1 MNCRSIK
8 VKCSYLTLFFAAV
21 SISGCGNKE
30 TILVTNENKRE
41 VLTEYGK
48 LNPEK
53 EIFIETDFGEI
64 TVRLYEETPL
74 HRANFIKLIKEGY
87 YDNPEFYRIVE
98 KFVVQG
104 GVPMKKLDYTI
115 PAEFNPGC
123 VHKKGALAMA
133 RLDENNPEKESS
145 STEFYFVHG
154 SKYAEWEFDEDQK
167 NLGLTFSPEQRK
179 LYTTL
184 GGEMSLDQKYTVFGE
199 ITEGLEV
206 IDRIASVKVYNT
218 EKPYKKI
225 PFSIKIKN

>member
-1 MNCRSIK
+1 
-8 VKCSYLTLFFAAV
+8 
-21 SISGCGNKE
+21 
-30 TILVTNENKRE
+30 
-41 VLTEYGK
+41 
-48 LNPEK
+48 
-53 EIFIETDFGEI
+53 
-64 TVRLYEETPL
+64 
-74 HRANFIKLIKEGY
+74 
-87 YDNPEFYRIVE
+87 
-98 KFVVQG
+98 
-104 GVPMKKLDYTI
+104 MKKLDYTI